1 MEKKG
6 CPDKL
11 AFSIWIAPSQQN
23 PFEWV
28 LPAELYFLCSFN
40 ILHSFL
46 TLVSSCP
53 TNLFS
58 FMYKLGKIHGST

>member
-11 AFSIWIAPSQQN
+11 AFFYLGSTKSAEPVLR
-23 PFEWV
+23 V
-28 LPAELYFLCSFN
+28 LPTELYFLCSFN
-40 ILHSFL
+40 ILYSFL

-53 TNLFS
+53 TNLLS
-58 FMYKLGKIHGST
+58 FMYMLEKRHGST